1 MHHFENAILRGKK
14 IVTPF
19 IWYVTKYTKFPV
31 QSKDLKVVF
40 QNKYFCRIITEMSFI
55 VLQEV
60 VLSKCLPPLLDLQ
73 LSVPSVVC
81 HSLACGRSCGKLA
94 LQLADSCGISFKR
107 QLFSDALKRR
117 RIFSSVVESPPEDV
131 RLSLVSRVSRLRQ
144 FCSCSTACSRFR
156 LSTTVIFK
164 KRIKT

>member
-1 MHHFENAILRGKK
+1 
-14 IVTPF
+14 
-19 IWYVTKYTKFPV
+19 
-31 QSKDLKVVF
+31 
-40 QNKYFCRIITEMSFI
+40 MSLI

-60 VLSKCLPPLLDLQ
+60 LLSRCLPTLFDLQ

-81 HSLACGRSCGKLA
+81 QPDSLVCGRSSCKLD